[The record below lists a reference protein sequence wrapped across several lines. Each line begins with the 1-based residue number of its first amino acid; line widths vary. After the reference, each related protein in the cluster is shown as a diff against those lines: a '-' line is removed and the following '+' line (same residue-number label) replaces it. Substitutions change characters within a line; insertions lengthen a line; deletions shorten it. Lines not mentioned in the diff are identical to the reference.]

1 MDVLESE
8 SVVPDTDMLV
18 RLLQV
23 GVVIEEYAEEKS
35 AYMLSAAVD
44 DEFAED
50 VLSDSRME
58 SREHRDRL
66 LELIDEIE
74 GSGLEV
80 DAVEAV
86 VREAV
91 EASVREPSDRREALE
106 TQLRSERLA
115 YDYYDRL
122 IEALRTAEDLDKEVL
137 GRVVST
143 LEEIREDELE
153 DAMELEE
160 ILNQEDTG

>member
-1 MDVLESE
+1 MLESD
-8 SVVPDTDMLV
+8 SAVPDRDMLV

-50 VLSDSRME
+50 VLMDSRDE
-58 SREHRDRL
+58 SREHRETL
-66 LELIDEIE
+66 LELISEID
-74 GSGLEV
+74 GSGFEA

-91 EASVREPSDRREALE
+91 EASVPRPGDRREALE

-122 IEALRTAEDLDKEVL
+122 IEALRASDLEREVV
-137 GRVVST
+137 GRVVET

-153 DAMELEE
+153 DARELEE
-160 ILNQEDTG
+160 ILNQEALDD